1 MKAGALRNR
10 IQLQHF
16 TATRDE
22 WGSEVKAW
30 VDAFPAITAQYGGI
44 PAEWLPGPGKEY
56 LAADAIRAEVEG
68 RLRIRHLP
76 GVTAQMRVLWD
87 GQMWEIK
94 APPLQD
100 PTLRREMVL
109 MVARA
114 EGT

>member
-1 MKAGALRNR
+1 MKAGKLRHR

-16 TATRDE
+16 TATRDD
-22 WGSEVKAW
+22 WGGEVQAW
-30 VDAFPAITAQYGGI
+30 ADAFPAITAQGGI

-76 GVTAQMRVLWD
+76 GVNAQMRVLWD
-87 GQMWEIK
+87 GQLWEIK